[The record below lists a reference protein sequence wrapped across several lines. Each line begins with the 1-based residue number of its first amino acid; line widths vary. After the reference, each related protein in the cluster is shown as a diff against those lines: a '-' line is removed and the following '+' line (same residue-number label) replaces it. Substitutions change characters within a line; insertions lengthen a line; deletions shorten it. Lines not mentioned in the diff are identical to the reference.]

1 MKIYASD
8 IARLDSSV
16 INGGG
21 TDVTDLLQA
30 VLDKAP
36 EYGRLHL
43 IMDGAAL
50 VRGLKVHDNTTIE
63 CMDKSCGFY
72 LADNSDCAVLFTAR
86 FSYDENVRTKN
97 ITLIGGTYNH
107 NCLHQAHDVPSNDPN
122 AVAQNMPEQYIPEE
136 CNHYTVALEFIGVEN
151 LNVRD
156 VTVRDQRTF
165 AFTVGNFK
173 RVNIENTWI
182 ELENEIPFGNQD
194 GFHFWG
200 PGQFLTMRNVG
211 GRTEDDF
218 MNIGPDE
225 RDGESSITDVLID
238 GVFLDH
244 AWQGIRMLSRV
255 KGRLD
260 RVTVRNVTGT
270 YRSFGFYINPWFIS
284 DTNGNYGSIT
294 FENIDLRS
302 EKDLLAG
309 PNPLFL
315 FSIGGD
321 IESLTLRNIKWYHPY
336 DNRNLLQIGYPY
348 HDTEEPFVKT
358 PKIGTLLID
367 GLEINETGVDNADTV
382 YTVLRGIV
390 ERLIIRDV
398 DMTRAYAEK
407 EKGCFLKVKP
417 DGEIG
422 RLTLS
427 RAYFENIASLLDLSD
442 GKTELLQLENVTLNG
457 VANAETGKADKT
469 IGEFT
474 DLGKQN
480 IPYNLKKDAYAE
492 LEKNTVAAENQLKES
507 EFVRFENPGSR

>member
-1 MKIYASD
+1 MKIQASD
-8 IARLDSSV
+8 IVKLDSNV
-16 INGGG
+16 ITGGG
-21 TDVTDLLQA
+21 TDVTEQLQA

-72 LADNSDCAVLFTAR
+72 LADNSDCAVLATAR
-86 FSYDENVRTKN
+86 FSYSENERTKN

-107 NCLHQAHDVPSNDPN
+107 NCLHQAHHVTSNDPN
-122 AVAQNMPEQYIPEE
+122 EVAQNMPERYMTEE
-136 CNHYTVALEFIGVEN
+136 CNHYTVAMEFIGVEN

-173 RVNIENTWI
+173 HVNIENTWI
-182 ELENEIPFGNQD
+182 ELENEIPLGNQD

-200 PGQFLTMRNVG
+200 PGQFLTMRNIG

-225 RDGESSITDVLID
+225 RDGVSSITDVLID

-244 AWQGIRMLSRV
+244 AWQGIRLLSRMN
-255 KGRLD
+255 GRLD

-284 DTNGNYGSIT
+284 DTNGNFGSIT

-302 EKDLLAG
+302 EESLMPSECDH
-309 PNPLFL
+309 PLFL

-336 DNRNLLQIGYPY
+336 DNRNLMQIGYPT
-348 HDTEEPFVKT
+348 HDFGREFVKM
-358 PKIGTLLID
+358 PRVGTLLID
-367 GLEINETGVDNADTV
+367 GLEINEKSPDNADTV

-390 ERLIIRDV
+390 DRLIIRDA
-398 DMTRAYAEK
+398 DMTRAEEEK
-407 EKGCFLKVKP
+407 GNGCFLKVKS

-427 RAYFENIASLLDLSD
+427 RAYFENLGTLFDLSE
-442 GKTELLQLENVTLNG
+442 GKTGLLQLENVTVNG
-457 VANAETGKADKT
+457 VEKVVSGNPTKLL
-469 IGEFT
+469 GEV
-474 DLGKQN
+474 D
-480 IPYNLKKDAYAE
+480 
-492 LEKNTVAAENQLKES
+492 TVA
-507 EFVRFENPGSR
+507 

>member
-8 IARLDSSV
+8 IAKLDSSV
-16 INGGG
+16 ISGGG

-72 LADNSDCAVLFTAR
+72 LADNSDCAVLSTAR

-107 NCLHQAHDVPSNDPN
+107 NCLHQAHDVPSSDPN
-122 AVAQNMPEQYIPEE
+122 AVARNMPKRYVSDE
-136 CNHYTVALEFIGVEN
+136 CRHLTVALEFIGVEN
-151 LNVRD
+151 LNVMD

-173 RVNIENTWI
+173 HVNIENTWI
-182 ELENEIPFGNQD
+182 ELENEIPLGNQD

-225 RDGESSITDVLID
+225 RDGLSSITDVLID

-244 AWQGIRMLSRV
+244 AWQGIRLLSRMS
-255 KGRLD
+255 GRLD

-270 YRSFGFYINPWFIS
+270 CRSMGFYINPWFIS
-284 DTNGNYGSIT
+284 DTYGNFGSIT

-302 EKDLLAG
+302 EESLMPPECDH
-309 PNPLFL
+309 PLFL

-321 IESLTLRNIKWYHPY
+321 IESLTLRNIKWHRPY
-336 DNRNLLQIGYPY
+336 DNRNLLQISYPT
-348 HDTEEPFVKT
+348 HDFGREFIKK

-367 GLEINETGVDNADTV
+367 GLEINENSVDNADTV
-382 YTVLRGIV
+382 YAVLRGIV
-390 ERLIIRDV
+390 ERFIIRDV
-398 DMTRAYAEK
+398 DMTRADTEK

-427 RAYFENIASLLDLSD
+427 RAYFENIAVLLDLSE
-442 GKTELLQLENVTLNG
+442 GKTGFLQLENVTLNG

-474 DLGKQN
+474 DLDKQN
-480 IPYNLKKDAYAE
+480 IAI
-492 LEKNTVAAENQLKES
+492 
-507 EFVRFENPGSR
+507 

>member
-8 IARLDSSV
+8 IAKLDSSV

-50 VRGLKVHDNTTIE
+50 VHGLKVHDNTTIE

-72 LADNSDCAVLFTAR
+72 LADNSNSSILSTAR
-86 FSYDENVRTKN
+86 FSYNEENRTKN
-97 ITLIGGTYNH
+97 ISVIGGTYNH
-107 NCLHQAHDVPSNDPN
+107 NCMHQLHSVPSSDPN
-122 AVAQNMPEQYIPEE
+122 EVALNMPERYRSRDEHI
-136 CNHYTVALEFIGVEN
+136 HITVALEFVGVEN
-151 LNVRD
+151 LEIKNV
-156 VTVRDQRTF
+156 TIRDQRTY
-165 AFTVGNFK
+165 ALAVGNFK
-173 RVNIENTWI
+173 HVNIENTWI
-182 ELENEIPFGNQD
+182 ELENEIIFGNQD

-200 PGQFLTMRNVG
+200 PGQFLTVRNVG

-218 MNIGPDE
+218 MCIGSDE
-225 RDGESSITDVLID
+225 RDGVSSITDVLID

-255 KGRLD
+255 NGRLD

-302 EKDLLAG
+302 EENRLGDYA
-309 PNPLFL
+309 NPLFL

-321 IESLTLRNIKWYHPY
+321 IESLTLRNIKWHHPY

-367 GLEINETGVDNADTV
+367 GLEINENSTDNADTV
-382 YTVLRGIV
+382 YAVLRGIV
-390 ERLIIRDV
+390 ERFIIHDV
-398 DMTRAYAEK
+398 DMTRADTEK
-407 EKGCFLKVKP
+407 EKGCFLKVNP

-457 VANAETGKADKT
+457 VANAETGKANKT

-474 DLGKQN
+474 DLGK
-480 IPYNLKKDAYAE
+480 
-492 LEKNTVAAENQLKES
+492 
-507 EFVRFENPGSR
+507 